1 MTSDQ
6 QRDDRGKER
15 WLFLGSGLVIVVAM
29 LVGLAREQRWGESM
43 VRLRLISSNATGLRP
58 GQEVRISGMPVGQ
71 VQRLKLQPDAAVAV
85 EVEVAN
91 RYAALIGPNSIARQA
106 QEGLVGD
113 HFLEI
118 SADLKQGSKRNP
130 LNGAVIRYEQ
140 PLELAA
146 LVQQLVQTQRELQAT
161 LRNTTKLTANDL
173 PDTLREA
180 RSSLGGMNNL
190 VATLQRESASTA
202 PDLRQALRQISRT
215 GSNAEQTSTQAQQLM
230 RVSQPLLI
238 RTLEDLHQTTM
249 SVQRFL
255 NLLGISGR
263 DPGNGHDDA
272 PYKPP
277 SP

>member
-1 MTSDQ
+1 M
-6 QRDDRGKER
+6 
-15 WLFLGSGLVIVVAM
+15 
-29 LVGLAREQRWGESM
+29 
-43 VRLRLISSNATGLRP
+43 
-58 GQEVRISGMPVGQ
+58 
-71 VQRLKLQPDAAVAV
+71 
-85 EVEVAN
+85 
-91 RYAALIGPNSIARQA
+91 
-106 QEGLVGD
+106 VGD

-118 SADLKQGSKRNP
+118 SADLKQGSKRNT

-202 PDLRQALRQISRT
+202 PELRQTLRQISRT

-230 RVSQPLLI
+230 RASQPLLI